1 MSFDSSELDSVDNE
15 TIYNGVEV
23 LNDMFGMTTATTL
36 DGDTGI
42 CMLTYTDGGT
52 LYTRLCSSYSNKISY
67 ADASSTA
74 DAEK

>member
-15 TIYNGVEV
+15 IIYNGVEV

-42 CMLTYTDGGT
+42 CMSTYSGT
-52 LYTRLCSSYSNKISY
+52 KYTRICSSYSNKISY
-67 ADASSTA
+67 ADASSIT